1 MTNYCISDEAIVII
15 GYQQIF
21 RCYNVDK
28 SEERMYK
35 YFFFFLVVRES
46 QPVEKIKML
55 MNVIAKFCFG
65 ILLELLRP
73 VW

>member
-35 YFFFFLVVRES
+35 YFFFFFGSTRIPTSGKDKDVNECDS
-46 QPVEKIKML
+46 Q
-55 MNVIAKFCFG
+55 
-65 ILLELLRP
+65 ILF
-73 VW
+73 WYTT